1 MIPLTL
7 RVNGRERRVN
17 VAPDIPLLW
26 VLRDHLGLTGTKY
39 GCGIAECGACTV
51 HLDGRA
57 ELSCQLSVSSAVGH
71 EVTTIEGLSEDLEHP
86 VQRAWIAEEVPQCG
100 YCQSGQ
106 IMAAAGLLAGN
117 PSPSDA
123 EIDRAMSTV
132 LCRCGTYQ
140 RIRAAVRRA
149 AREVAR

>member
-17 VAPDIPLLW
+17 VAPDTPLLW

-57 ELSCQLSVSSAVGH
+57 ELSCQVSVSDAAGS
-71 EVTTIEGLSEDLEHP
+71 EIITIEGLSEDLGHL
-86 VQRAWIAEEVPQCG
+86 VQQAWIAEDVPQCG

-106 IMAAAGLLAGN
+106 IMTAAALLAAN
-117 PSPSDA
+117 PAPGDE
-123 EIDRAMSTV
+123 EIDRTMSGV

-140 RIRAAVRRA
+140 RIRAAIRRA
-149 AREVAR
+149 AQEVAR